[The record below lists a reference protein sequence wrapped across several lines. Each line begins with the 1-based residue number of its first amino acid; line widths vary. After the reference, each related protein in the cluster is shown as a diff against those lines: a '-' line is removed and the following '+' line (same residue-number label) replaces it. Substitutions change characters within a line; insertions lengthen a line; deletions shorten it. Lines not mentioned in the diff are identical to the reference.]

1 MPGGVAVDC
10 FNYYYIMLLLY
21 FGGKVLKE
29 YPGYAIIVTT
39 KILYYIRVR
48 QKYPTPNDT
57 SESLMNLPCLASL
70 PTLLLVNW

>member
-1 MPGGVAVDC
+1 M
-10 FNYYYIMLLLY
+10 
-21 FGGKVLKE
+21 LKE